1 MKTKSENIK
10 KPRSTL
16 KLEKIKAQE
25 LDLSNLPLI
34 IKGDENE

>member
-1 MKTKSENIK
+1 MKPKNENIK
-10 KPRSTL
+10 KPRCTFN
-16 KLEKIKAQE
+16 LERIKVKE